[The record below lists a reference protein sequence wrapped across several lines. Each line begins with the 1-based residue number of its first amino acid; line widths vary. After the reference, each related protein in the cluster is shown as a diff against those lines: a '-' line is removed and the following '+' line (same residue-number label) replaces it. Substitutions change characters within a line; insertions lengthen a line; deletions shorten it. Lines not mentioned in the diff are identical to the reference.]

1 MSKVNLNTISNWLF
15 YLGIL
20 VGVIGFYRIYSVRA
34 ALPPGVCPVD
44 NNRGML
50 ILGVFMLLTS
60 VITAIIYERQ
70 NKRGNI

>member
-20 VGVIGFYRIYSVRA
+20 VGAIGFYRIYSVRA
-34 ALPPGVCPVD
+34 ALPPVVCPVD

-60 VITAIIYERQ
+60 VVTAVIYERQ
-70 NKRGNI
+70 NKKR